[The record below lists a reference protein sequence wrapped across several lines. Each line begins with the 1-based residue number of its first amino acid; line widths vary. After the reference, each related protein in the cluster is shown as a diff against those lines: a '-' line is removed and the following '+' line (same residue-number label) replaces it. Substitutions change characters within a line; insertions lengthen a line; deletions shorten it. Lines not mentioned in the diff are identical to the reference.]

1 LGVELPFGGGLRY
14 HGGIALHELRGWYG
28 ALVTPLSLGYLVRVV
43 DRPGLFARVEPVLDV
58 LAVEELFTRAG
69 HAALVGAG
77 AWMRGAVYWGPWLL
91 GLTPIGVHVRYL
103 YLSGSRPDTR
113 GVLAPGVDWVLRIEL
128 GRQFP

>member
-14 HGGIALHELRGWYG
+14 HGALAAHELRGWYG
-28 ALVTPLSLGYLVRVV
+28 ALVTPLSFGYLVRLV
-43 DRPGLFARVEPVLDV
+43 DRPGLRVRVEPGLDV
-58 LAVEELFTRAG
+58 FTVEELFTRSG

-77 AWMRGAVYWGPWLL
+77 AWIRGTAYWGPWLL
-91 GLTPIGVHVRYL
+91 GLTPVGVHVRYL

-113 GVLAPGVDWVLRIEL
+113 GILAPGVDWVLGIDL